1 MVVITLEKCPLAL
14 RGDLTMWLQ
23 EISTGVYVGQVS
35 ARVREK
41 LWQRVCE
48 ESKSGR
54 ATMVYSAQNEQ
65 HLKFEVHN
73 AVWEPVD
80 FDGLRLML
88 RPSAERVESRAMGQT
103 SVNTM
108 RFRRSRGN
116 KLHSKEEPKDYVVVD
131 VETTGLNPE
140 SDSIIEIGAIKYCL
154 GEETERFQAFVKT
167 DAALSSDVTRLTGIT
182 SEDVAHG
189 VDIEEAL
196 NVFLDFIDYE
206 PLVIHNAQFDL
217 AFLKNALELCDM
229 DEIENTVLDT
239 LQLARKR
246 LPSLSSHK
254 LEVLARYFDIDCDSF
269 HRAID
274 DCAVTREVFVSL
286 LQIEAKR

>member
-116 KLHSKEEPKDYVVVD
+116 KLYSKEEPKDYVVVD

-269 HRAID
+269 HRTID